1 MSIFGI
7 LLAGGVFLF
16 VVFLGIL
23 VYYIRS
29 GQLDDV
35 ETPAERAIWDDPKP
49 PPPTT
54 APTEEK
60 P

>member
-23 VYYIRS
+23 VWVIRS
-29 GQLDDV
+29 GQLDDTN
-35 ETPAERAIWDDPKP
+35 TPAERAIWDDPQAPEP
-49 PPPTT
+49 PKEGP
-54 APTEEK
+54 
-60 P
+60 